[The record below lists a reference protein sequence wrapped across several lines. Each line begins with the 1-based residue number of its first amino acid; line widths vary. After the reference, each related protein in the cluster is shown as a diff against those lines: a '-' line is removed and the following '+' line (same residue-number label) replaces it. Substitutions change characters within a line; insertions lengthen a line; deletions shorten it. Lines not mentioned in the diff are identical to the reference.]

1 MKSYHTH
8 PPKQAFQTTSQYH
21 LIQHQQTNK
30 HTLQQNTKTMAPV
43 TATAAGV
50 ARQTIDDPTLISLL
64 ERLSKFDR
72 SSSPL
77 DGGGDGADGT
87 TIQHGDDGGGED
99 VAMGDGGEAAA
110 GEGDKRR
117 RRRQP
122 PVDIDGLVA
131 ELEKVPRWRFQE
143 QVRSSSEI

>member
-1 MKSYHTH
+1 MKSYHTTR
-8 PPKQAFQTTSQYH
+8 PSNLETSQYR
-21 LIQHQQTNK
+21 LIKHQQTNK

-72 SSSPL
+72 SITSSPL

-87 TIQHGDDGGGED
+87 TIQHGED

>member
-1 MKSYHTH
+1 
-8 PPKQAFQTTSQYH
+8 
-21 LIQHQQTNK
+21 
-30 HTLQQNTKTMAPV
+30 MAPV

-72 SSSPL
+72 TITSSPL
-77 DGGGDGADGT
+77 DGDETA
-87 TIQHGDDGGGED
+87 IQHGGGED

-110 GEGDKRR
+110 GEGDKR

-143 QVRSSSEI
+143 QVRSSSEIRYILHGV